1 MRPPAC
7 AVKFELSSIFRS
19 GRKHPSVMMVRCKH
33 QLWPPPF
40 GYNFIQKSVSLNRL
54 TPPIRRWKVKQQVA
68 HFTGNKHRACRS
80 RINCIDWSFPAAWN
94 TKLQPQLKPAVDF

>member
-40 GYNFIQKSVSLNRL
+40 GYNFIQKKRFVESFDSAN
-54 TPPIRRWKVKQQVA
+54 PPMESETTSGAFYWQQA
-68 HFTGNKHRACRS
+68 SCMSIKN
-80 RINCIDWSFPAAWN
+80 
-94 TKLQPQLKPAVDF
+94 